1 MASTGRTPLNQH
13 WALINPNHPA
23 CGQIEFIAPAPRGTF
38 GSIRCN
44 TVLRISTHNQSHS
57 GVYGDSDL
65 KLSAGH
71 HKLSTLIPQTLQR
84 NRARRLTIDIP
95 ESRPPPLP
103 LTRACPPAPPTYQE
117 QQILC

>member
-44 TVLRISTHNQSHS
+44 TVLRISTHNQS
-57 GVYGDSDL
+57 
-65 KLSAGH
+65 
-71 HKLSTLIPQTLQR
+71 T
-84 NRARRLTIDIP
+84 P
-95 ESRPPPLP
+95 EFTAIRTSSS
-103 LTRACPPAPPTYQE
+103 
-117 QQILC
+117 QQATTSSQH